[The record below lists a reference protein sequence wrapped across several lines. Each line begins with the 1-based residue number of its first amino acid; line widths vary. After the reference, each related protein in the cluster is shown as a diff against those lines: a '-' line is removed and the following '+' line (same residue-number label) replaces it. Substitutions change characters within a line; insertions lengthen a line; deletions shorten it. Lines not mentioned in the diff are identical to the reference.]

1 MRSTLVGVN
10 GKHAGDVR
18 EPSGSIVVPGRR
30 LDRWVETWPASTQPR
45 ARACRYLE
53 TNVWSKRVSC
63 LSSREFQGPA
73 RSQQRCEKERIVP
86 GRNAAN
92 VVYEGADDGNGV
104 GGQRYLLVRVID
116 KLAQWA
122 SGIRMQSLCVA
133 HARVL

>member
-1 MRSTLVGVN
+1 VGVN

-30 LDRWVETWPASTQPR
+30 LDRWVETWPALWGGVRTEAPRKKWTNSTQPR

-104 GGQRYLLVRVID
+104 GGQRYLP
-116 KLAQWA
+116 A
-122 SGIRMQSLCVA
+122 
-133 HARVL
+133 